1 METSLVLRLC
11 SALTLVYLAS
21 GASRQQLVTVSWEA
35 RENRLIA
42 HNDTNAKDI
51 IAVCVFSDSRLDF
64 GWSSVYVKTDGRFKD
79 SQQAY
84 AAGYA
89 EGTATSRMAD
99 QHYANMYGHY
109 CDTDPAFCSR
119 LFAFYRA
126 NLRSLLENAIQYG
139 DRDPFWHQVELAV
152 LQISG
157 MQRGLTG
164 AKSIPYDPYEMPTDF
179 ERLVLLNL
187 YKDIGDLEWALG
199 RRGPKAPR
207 DPGVAFFKTTSNND
221 EAIAA
226 HTSWG
231 HYGAMNKLLKQYV
244 FNYKL
249 LASSG
254 QPVPATVVTFS
265 GYPGGVSSGD
275 DFFLTSTN
283 LVVLGTGVRNQ
294 NSDLWS
300 RLTPNNSVPS
310 AFRSLAASRLSRSAK
325 EWIHTYSRSSGG
337 TGNSQWTVIDY
348 NLFKRKVKILPR
360 DFVWYH
366 EELPGYSMS
375 ADVTSLVQT
384 KGYWAS
390 YNIPFFP
397 TIFNASGMARLAAE
411 YGDWFTYDRCPRALM
426 FKRGFKDPR
435 DTERVLDFLRY
446 NNYENDPLAVCAAC
460 NPKYNAENALSARSD
475 LNPSV
480 GRYPFF
486 EMGLRPH
493 GGTDAKVVNS
503 TMMARH
509 SLWTQC
515 GPTWYEKQAFSW
527 SSSPFASV
535 PHVGQPDNWNFPP
548 ALKEWPDHVTLNSSE
563 SPSLL

>member
-1 METSLVLRLC
+1 M
-11 SALTLVYLAS
+11 AS
-21 GASRQQLVTVSWEA
+21 VVTAIFEVVGGEIRCRYGIGRQESHQERAGDDGWIEDCDMWWRDSYAQSGQWMAPVVTAIFEVVGGEIRCRYGIGRQESHQERAGDDGWIEVCDISWRDSYVQSSQWMAPVVTAIFEA
-35 RENRLIA
+35 VGGEIRCRYG
-42 HNDTNAKDI
+42 
-51 IAVCVFSDSRLDF
+51 V
-64 GWSSVYVKTDGRFKD
+64 GRQE
-79 SQQAY
+79 SHQER
-84 AAGYA
+84 AG
-89 EGTATSRMAD
+89 D
-99 QHYANMYGHY
+99 
-109 CDTDPAFCSR
+109 D
-119 LFAFYRA
+119 
-126 NLRSLLENAIQYG
+126 
-139 DRDPFWHQVELAV
+139 
-152 LQISG
+152 
-157 MQRGLTG
+157 
-164 AKSIPYDPYEMPTDF
+164 
-179 ERLVLLNL
+179 
-187 YKDIGDLEWALG
+187 
-199 RRGPKAPR
+199 
-207 DPGVAFFKTTSNND
+207 
-221 EAIAA
+221 
-226 HTSWG
+226 
-231 HYGAMNKLLKQYV
+231 
-244 FNYKL
+244 
-249 LASSG
+249 G
-254 QPVPATVVTFS
+254 QPVSATVVTFS

-283 LVVLGTGVRNQ
+283 LAVLGTGVRNQ

-310 AFRSLAASRLSRSAK
+310 AFRSLAASRLSSSAK

-348 NLFKRKVKILPR
+348 NLFKRKVKKLPQ

-366 EELPGYSMS
+366 EELPRGYSMS
-375 ADVTSLVQT
+375 ADITSFVQT
-384 KGYWAS
+384 QGYWAS

-535 PHVGQPDNWNFPP
+535 PHVGQPDYWSFPP
-548 ALKEWPDHVTLNSSE
+548 AVKEWPDHVTLNSRE
-563 SPSLL
+563 

>member
-1 METSLVLRLC
+1 MATTLVLRIC
-11 SALTLVYLAS
+11 SALALVYLAS
-21 GASRQQLVTVSWEA
+21 GASRQRLVAVSWEA

-42 HNDTNAKDI
+42 HNDTTAKDI
-51 IAVCVFSDSRLDF
+51 IAVCLFSDSRLDF

-99 QHYANMYGHY
+99 EHYANMYGHY

-164 AKSIPYDPYEMPTDF
+164 AISIPYDPYEMPADF

-207 DPGVAFFKTTSNND
+207 DPGVAFFKATSNND

-226 HTSWG
+226 HASWG

-249 LASSG
+249 LAGSG
-254 QPVPATVVTFS
+254 QPVSATVVTFS

-283 LVVLGTGVRNQ
+283 LAVLGTGVRNQ

-310 AFRSLAASRLSRSAK
+310 AFRSLAASRLSSSAK

-348 NLFKRKVKILPR
+348 NLFKRKVKKLPQ

-375 ADVTSLVQT
+375 ADITSFVQT
-384 KGYWAS
+384 QGYWAS
-390 YNIPFFP
+390 YNIP
-397 TIFNASGMARLAAE
+397 
-411 YGDWFTYDRCPRALM
+411 
-426 FKRGFKDPR
+426 
-435 DTERVLDFLRY
+435 Y

-535 PHVGQPDNWNFPP
+535 PHVGQPDYWSFPP
-548 ALKEWPDHVTLNSSE
+548 AVKEWPDHVTLNSRE
-563 SPSLL
+563 